1 MTALALPETFER
13 IKGTN
18 DSFAKEFNKK
28 KKMSDNQLLNSTPI
42 SNSFKLTRLGNKIRK
57 LVTHIKI

>member
-1 MTALALPETFER
+1 MTILALPETFER

-18 DSFAKEFNKK
+18 DSFAKESNKK
-28 KKMSDNQLLNSTPI
+28 KKSDNQLLNSTSI

>member
-1 MTALALPETFER
+1 MTVLALPETFER

-18 DSFAKEFNKK
+18 DSFAKESNKK
-28 KKMSDNQLLNSTPI
+28 KKSDNQLLNSTSI